1 MRGEIKKRAYSSAL
15 RTEQALQTRTRVIT
29 AAQQLFLERGYPK
42 STITA
47 IAERSGVAADTVY
60 HLFGSKSAL
69 LKEVLDVAIAGD
81 DADQAVLDREEP
93 QAMRAEPNQRKQ
105 LALFAAGMS
114 RQLERVRPIDD
125 ILRTA
130 AAADTDAAELRADL
144 QLRQRR
150 SAMTTVV
157 EWIAERGPL
166 RDGTTIEH
174 GAAIV
179 WTLTSSEVH
188 QMLRDVWGW
197 SAQNYRD
204 WLGDSLTYALLPDP
218 PGRRREKSHS
228 STQR

>member
-1 MRGEIKKRAYSSAL
+1 MQSEIKRRAYSSAL

-69 LKEVLDVAIAGD
+69 LKEVLDVAIGGD
-81 DADQAVLDREEP
+81 DADQTVLDREEP
-93 QAMRAEPNQRKQ
+93 QAMRAEPDQRKQ
-105 LALFAAGMS
+105 VAMFAAGMS
-114 RQLERVRPIDD
+114 QQLERVRPMDD

-130 AAADTDAAELRADL
+130 AAADADAAELRADL

-157 EWIAERGPL
+157 EWIAEHGPL
-166 RDGTTIEH
+166 RDGTTVER
-174 GAAIV
+174 GAAIA

-188 QMLRDVWGW
+188 QMLRDIWGW
-197 SAQNYRD
+197 SAEDYRD
-204 WLGDSLTYALLPDP
+204 WLRDSLTSALIPDAP
-218 PGRRREKSHS
+218 RRRSK
-228 STQR
+228 